1 MPFFAILICLFCLAS
16 GSNAKANG
24 DEFKSHIEDSSAS
37 VDDINGAAEYPVF
50 DEHYLIHEGA
60 LVKDPTINPLAM
72 MGVAIQDVAEW
83 SLMKMDLVR
92 EKIGEV
98 KERYQRKKHFG
109 GWIRDPREQ
118 DCLNT
123 RGKVLVRDSRE
134 PVQRSANHCLVES
147 GLWDD
152 PYSGEEV
159 KQAQEL
165 QIDHMVPLKH
175 AYMTGA
181 DQWNYR
187 KRCLYGNFLGN
198 PAHLIPVLGRENQA
212 KGDESFVRYLP
223 PRTPYR
229 CEYIRNWM
237 MIKLVWQ
244 LGITPPEKD
253 AFLDLIEKEN
263 CDPKLFEITVS
274 FLRQQRKFI
283 EDNMSLCAQGSSF
296 R

>member
-1 MPFFAILICLFCLAS
+1 MI
-16 GSNAKANG
+16 
-24 DEFKSHIEDSSAS
+24 DEVNSS
-37 VDDINGAAEYPVF
+37 AEYPVF
-50 DEHYLIHEGA
+50 EEHYLIHEGA
-60 LVKDPTINPLAM
+60 LIKDPNVNPLKII
-72 MGVAIQDVAEW
+72 GVAIQDVAEW

-109 GWIRDPREQ
+109 GWIRDSREQ

-123 RGKVLVRDSRE
+123 RGKVLVRESRE

-159 KQAQEL
+159 RRAQEL

-181 DQWNYR
+181 DQWNFR

-223 PRTPYR
+223 PRAQYR

-283 EDNMSLCAQGSSF
+283 EDNMSLCAQGASF